1 MLYLAQFSFSGT
13 HTEEPLAGQ
22 DASGHF
28 NCLVEAEDVG
38 EADRKL
44 RALLRE
50 TKRKHEIL
58 GGAATVYLDSLIEV
72 KAVPK
77 KGMLT
82 FFAEYFQEMP
92 DTIFAAVPHTGPRYC
107 VAYSFGE
114 GEEGEEEEGE
124 DAVAYLEFGGSGDTA
139 N

>member
-1 MLYLAQFSFSGT
+1 MLYLAQFSFSGK

-22 DASGHF
+22 EVSGHF
-28 NCLVEAEDVG
+28 NCLVEAEDVE
-38 EADRKL
+38 EADRRL

-58 GGAATVYLDSLIEV
+58 DGATIVYLDSLIEV
-72 KAVPK
+72 KSVPK

-92 DTIFAAVPHTGPRYC
+92 DTIFAAVPHTGPHYC
-107 VAYSFGE
+107 VGYSFGE
-114 GEEGEEEEGE
+114 SDDEDDEGE
-124 DAVAYLEFGGSGDTA
+124 DAIAYLEFGSGETVA

>member
-1 MLYLAQFSFSGT
+1 MLYLAQFSFSGK
-13 HTEEPLAGQ
+13 HTEEPLEGQ
-22 DASGHF
+22 EVSGHF
-28 NCLVEAEDVG
+28 NCLVEADEVG

-50 TKRKHEIL
+50 IKRKHEIL
-58 GGAATVYLDSLIEV
+58 DGATIVYMDSLIEV
-72 KAVPK
+72 KSVPK

-92 DTIFAAVPHTGPRYC
+92 DTIFAAAPHTGTRYC
-107 VAYSFGE
+107 VAYSYG
-114 GEEGEEEEGE
+114 EGEEEEDEGE
-124 DAVAYLEFGGSGDTA
+124 DAIAYLEFESGESPA

>member
-1 MLYLAQFSFSGT
+1 MLYLAQFSFSGK
-13 HTEEPLAGQ
+13 HTEEPLEGQ
-22 DASGHF
+22 EVSGHF
-28 NCLVEAEDVG
+28 NCLVDAVDVE

-58 GGAATVYLDSLIEV
+58 DGATIVYLDSLVEV
-72 KAVPK
+72 KSIPK

-92 DTIFAAVPHTGPRYC
+92 DTIFAAVPHAGARYC
-107 VAYSFGE
+107 EAYSFGE
-114 GEEGEEEEGE
+114 GEDDDEEGEE
-124 DAVAYLEFGGSGDTA
+124 AIAYLEFESGDVPA